1 MRLGPP
7 IARWSIACVAVAFV
21 AAGCSSAPRAATPA
35 TTASDASAADP
46 AVTRATEAFALG
58 RDAALS
64 GNFECARYF
73 FNESIADVR
82 PAGEGPVSESR
93 LAFSF
98 ELWDGIQRY
107 EALAG
112 ATEEAGTS
120 HGQVSPELEAIES
133 PEATPEEI
141 SVAAGEVASAIPTV
155 TSDVPLVVN
164 DPVLRVL
171 AAFQSPALHDKIAA
185 GLSRSGRYVPMIQR
199 IFAEEGLPQDLAW
212 IAFIESSFLPHARS
226 PRSAQGVWQF
236 MPRTGRQY
244 GLKSNGMVDER
255 SDPAKATRAAARYL
269 SYLHEIFGDWYLVM
283 AAYNAGEGKIL
294 RAMEKTGARDF
305 WQLAATPAIRKQTQN
320 YVPAFLASV
329 LISKDPSHYGFDVT
343 LEPPIEFETV
353 RLDRPVDLRTLANG
367 MELPVEDLQ
376 ALNPELRSLVTP
388 REPDGY
394 DLKVPPGARETVL
407 LAFAAAPTAVPPS
420 FKTHTA
426 KKGDT
431 LPRIAKRYGVSVAA
445 LATANSLSPRAKVS
459 RGQEIMI
466 PQKVAATSSPA
477 KSTKAKKGATKVA
490 VAPVPKPAPKSYRVK
505 SGDTLYR
512 IALRHG
518 VTVAEIVAVN
528 SLGGTPALKAG
539 EKIAIPAKGK

>member
-1 MRLGPP
+1 MRP
-7 IARWSIACVAVAFV
+7 ASRFAWWSVASV
-21 AAGCSSAPRAATPA
+21 AAALTAFGCATAPRASGSVSTANIPA
-35 TTASDASAADP
+35 APADPVIASATD
-46 AVTRATEAFALG
+46 AFSLG
-58 RDAALS
+58 RDAALA
-64 GNFECARYF
+64 GNFECARFYF
-73 FNESIADVR
+73 SEAIADVR
-82 PAGEGPVSESR
+82 PAGEGPVSEDR

-141 SVAAGEVASAIPTV
+141 SAAAREVASAIPTV
-155 TSDVPLVVN
+155 SSDVPLVVN

-185 GLSRSGRYVPMIQR
+185 GLSRSGRYVPMIQG

-226 PRSAQGVWQF
+226 PRAAQGVWQF

-244 GLKSNGMVDER
+244 GLKSNGVVDER
-255 SDPAKATRAAARYL
+255 SDPEKATRAAAHYL

-305 WQLAATPAIRKQTQN
+305 WQLAVTPAIRKQTQN

-329 LISKDPSHYGFDVT
+329 LISKDPAHYGFEVA

-353 RLDRPVDLRTLANG
+353 RLDRSVDLRALAKG
-367 MELPVEDLQ
+367 MEVTVEDLQ
-376 ALNPELRSLVTP
+376 ALNPELRSPVTP
-388 REPDGY
+388 REAEGY
-394 DLKVPPGARETVL
+394 DLKIPPGSREALL

-426 KKGDT
+426 RKGET
-431 LPRIAKRYGVSVAA
+431 LPRIAKNYGVSVAA
-445 LATANSLSPRAKVS
+445 LASANSLTPRSKVS
-459 RGQEIMI
+459 RGQEILV
-466 PQKVAATSSPA
+466 PTKVAAAPGARGGKTKKASA
-477 KSTKAKKGATKVA
+477 KAAETAQAA
-490 VAPVPKPAPKSYRVK
+490 KSYRVK
-505 SGDTLYR
+505 TGDTLYR

-518 VTVAEIVAVN
+518 VTVAEIIAVN
-528 SLGGTPALKAG
+528 SLGGTPDLKAG
-539 EKIAIPAKGK
+539 DKISIPAKGK